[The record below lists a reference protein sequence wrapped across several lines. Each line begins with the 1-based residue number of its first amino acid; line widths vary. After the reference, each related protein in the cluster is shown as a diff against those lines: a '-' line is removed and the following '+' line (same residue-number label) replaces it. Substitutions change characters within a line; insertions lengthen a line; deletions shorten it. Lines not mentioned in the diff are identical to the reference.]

1 MKPTGGGGRAERRTD
16 DEMGGFTMKN
26 STRTRVAAAALAS
39 AIGIGT
45 LAYALRALPS
55 AQRALALLRGG
66 QGGGT
71 QGGSSTGASAI
82 AQNAF
87 LLTSSATPAAG
98 ATLASLKTGTFTGK
112 REYAYYGYV
121 KVQAVIQNGSLADIK
136 VVEYPSDNGRSRYIN
151 SIALPYLI
159 QESVSANSWRVDLI
173 SGATF
178 TSVAFQRS
186 LQEALKAA
194 GA

>member
-1 MKPTGGGGRAERRTD
+1 
-16 DEMGGFTMKN
+16 MGGLKMKN
-26 STRTRVAAAALAS
+26 STRTRIAAAALVS
-39 AIGIGT
+39 AIGVGT
-45 LAYALRALPS
+45 LAYGLRALPA
-55 AQRALALLRGG
+55 AQRALAWLRGG
-66 QGGGT
+66 TQGGT

-87 LLTSSATPAAG
+87 LLSSSTAPAAG
-98 ATLASLKTGTFTGK
+98 ATLASLKSGTFSGK

-121 KVQAVIQNGSLADIK
+121 KVQAVIQNGTLQDIR

-159 QESVSANSWRVDLI
+159 QETVSANTWKVDLI

-178 TSVAFQRS
+178 TSVAFLRS
-186 LQEALKAA
+186 LQEAMKAA

>member
-1 MKPTGGGGRAERRTD
+1 
-16 DEMGGFTMKN
+16 MKN
-26 STRTRVAAAALAS
+26 STRTRIAAAAIAS
-39 AIGIGT
+39 AIGVGT
-45 LAYALRALPS
+45 LAYGLRALPA
-55 AQRALALLRGG
+55 AQRALAWLRGSG
-66 QGGGT
+66 PGAGT

-87 LLTSSATPAAG
+87 LLSSSTTPAAG
-98 ATLASLKTGTFTGK
+98 ATLASLKSGTFSGK

-159 QESVSANSWRVDLI
+159 QETVSANTWKVDLI

-178 TSVAFQRS
+178 TSVAFLRS
-186 LQEALKAA
+186 LQEAMKAA

>member
-1 MKPTGGGGRAERRTD
+1 
-16 DEMGGFTMKN
+16 MKN
-26 STRTRVAAAALAS
+26 STRTRIAATALAS
-39 AIGIGT
+39 AIGVGT
-45 LAYALRALPS
+45 LAYGLRALPA
-55 AQRALALLRGG
+55 AQRALAWLRGG
-66 QGGGT
+66 NAPGGGT

-87 LLTSSATPAAG
+87 LLSPSTTPAAG
-98 ATLASLKTGTFTGK
+98 ATLASMKSGTFSGK

-121 KVQAVIQNGSLADIK
+121 RVQAIIQNGTLADIK

-159 QESVSANSWRVDLI
+159 QETVSANTWKVDLI

-178 TSVAFQRS
+178 TSVAFLRS